1 MLEDAH
7 NPKNKCTRGKTAGFS
22 HMLINREWSSTY
34 AFMISTAVVAV
45 AVVVVPIF
53 LLLLMYSKHTLA
65 RIMEIC
71 LHFGS
76 LYTLQS
82 PYHNRYFIWVFVYVL
97 SVQFIFFLRLSFV
110 RFFALLFLKQ
120 HFQLDVVFY
129 SSCVILRIFT
139 SICSHR
145 QS

>member
-1 MLEDAH
+1 MLEDAR

-22 HMLINREWSSTY
+22 HMLIKREWDSTY
-34 AFMISTAVVAV
+34 AFMIFTAVVAV
-45 AVVVVPIF
+45 AVVPIS

-97 SVQFIFFLRLSFV
+97 SVEFIFFLHLSFV
-110 RFFALLFLKQ
+110 RSFRFALFKTTFSVECRFFIRCALFAYIYINL
-120 HFQLDVVFY
+120 
-129 SSCVILRIFT
+129 FT
-139 SICSHR
+139 
-145 QS
+145 